1 MFRPQT
7 QRQGKKKKRGN
18 RQKTGALKEISRD
31 IKDLIRGVHSSSR
44 RNDNSCFNSVIPSRR
59 LNVRRQV
66 YTYLNSGINAPFSS
80 GSGTNRSLGYQRFQQ
95 PGPRFPSVS
104 FTPSGPKRKWLIEF
118 MLPIQR
124 VWEPVLARPSSR
136 SRTHLC
142 SWATSPA
149 HVQINASECGRAR
162 IKIIQS
168 VICSVWDGERER
180 DSFFSFVLDPSNIS
194 AWVFFFFFCLW
205 QTGTGKE
212 LILEVTKA
220 ELNYRT
226 SLQKKRKKK
235 HNKMHAMLR
244 RIFPKLRAEL
254 SRVLE
259 AVGRIVSSGKHP

>member
-1 MFRPQT
+1 MRNNLKHVRPQT

-18 RQKTGALKEISRD
+18 RQKAGALKEISRD

-118 MLPIQR
+118 MLPIQH
-124 VWEPVLARPSSR
+124 VSENQFFLV
-136 SRTHLC
+136 
-142 SWATSPA
+142 PA
-149 HVQINASECGRAR
+149 HAQGRICAAGPRRRHMCKLTPQNVAVHGLKLFKVLSALCGMGR
-162 IKIIQS
+162 
-168 VICSVWDGERER
+168 ERETL
-180 DSFFSFVLDPSNIS
+180 FFHLFWILQIYLHE
-194 AWVFFFFFCLW
+194 FFFFFCLW

-226 SLQKKRKKK
+226 SLQKKRKK
-235 HNKMHAMLR
+235 NIIRCMR
-244 RIFPKLRAEL
+244 CFTEYFP
-254 SRVLE
+254 S
-259 AVGRIVSSGKHP
+259 